1 MEALVILLA
10 ELLGAPVI
18 ATLVFFA
25 TFAILLFS
33 LSLELL
39 RRAFPRGGDGDE
51 ARGGQ
56 YPDRRFALR
65 RTRSRILGW
74 MRASAFATLALMVAA
89 LLAANFIFLD
99 LLAKRVLAAAGRH
112 TNTEIAF
119 TSIAGNIFT
128 GEFTLT
134 GVKAKRETTV
144 KSSFDLAARRLT
156 ADLDLWSLLVRPI
169 AFEAVTVEGVTGSI
183 RSPERRK
190 RSGASGDVK
199 LKPKRKFLIR
209 GLALSD
215 VAIALSK
222 GENAPVA
229 IALNSVKTTGF
240 RSNFAVFDTLFRSD
254 LSGTLD
260 GRELVIATEPAGIG
274 RITRWRIPDLA
285 ADTLSRIVTRPPA
298 GWLREGTLNVS
309 VDDRLQLN
317 DRDEIHMDWRVR
329 MQGVRAEARADAGL
343 IEKTMAAPVA
353 GYIKA
358 KDGNLDLNFTLVVNE
373 PEFENMSSIDA
384 GVLWSVISRSMAETM
399 GLGGGEEE
407 PAPAETSRTSKA
419 IDAVKRLLRGKRKEA
434 DAE

>member
-10 ELLGAPVI
+10 ELLGAPII
-18 ATLVFFA
+18 AALVFFA
-25 TFAILLFS
+25 TLVLLAFS
-33 LSLELL
+33 LLLGLL
-39 RRAFPRGGDGDE
+39 RRVFPRDGDRDE
-51 ARGGQ
+51 SRAR

-65 RTRSRILGW
+65 QRRSRILGW
-74 MRASAFATLALMVAA
+74 MRASAFATLGLMVAA
-89 LLAANFIFLD
+89 LLAANFLFLD
-99 LLAKRVLAAAGRH
+99 PLAERVLAAAGRH

-128 GEFTLT
+128 GEFALT
-134 GVKAKRETTV
+134 GVKAKREATA
-144 KSSFDLAARRLT
+144 KSSFDLAAHRLT
-156 ADLDLWSLLVRPI
+156 VDIDLWTLLARPVT
-169 AFEAVTVEGVTGSI
+169 FETVIVEGVTGSI

-190 RSGASGDVK
+190 RTGAPGDVK

-209 GLALSD
+209 DLALSD

-229 IALNSVKTTGF
+229 VVLNSVKTTGF

-254 LSGTLD
+254 VIGTLD
-260 GRELVIATEPAGIG
+260 SRELVIATEPAGIG
-274 RITRWRIPDLA
+274 RITRWRIPDLP

-309 VDDRLQLN
+309 VDDQWQLN
-317 DRDEIHMDWRVR
+317 DRNEIHMDWRVR